1 MRACANKAVPTCLH
15 TRSDVYHC
23 LAGSAAQPVS
33 HNVKTPVLP
42 TPTPCELASQAALV
56 KGASHAFVDGLA
68 ASAASLT
75 QVCSH
80 DEGNAPVDEYQLRK
94 LPSASLA
101 LVQVA

>member
-42 TPTPCELASQAALV
+42 TPCELAVQAAWV

-68 ASAASLT
+68 ASAASLA
-75 QVCSH
+75 QVCSQ

-101 LVQVA
+101 PSQVA